1 MWELISSN
9 RRKSIFLFIGL
20 GIVLILLGYVIG
32 GAYIPDGGVYLGVF
46 FAFIIWGILS
56 TISYFAGS
64 KVLLAVSGAK
74 EVTSDVHPQL
84 FNIVEE
90 MKIASG
96 WNYMP
101 KVYIINS
108 EAPNA
113 FATGVKPENTAI
125 AVTAGLLARL
135 NRDELQGVVAHE
147 MSHIIN
153 RDVLFMTFAG
163 VMLGSIV
170 LIANVFLRSMWYTG
184 GGSRY
189 RSKSNSG
196 GGQAQIIFLVIA
208 ILFAILAPIMAQLL
222 YFAISRKR
230 EYLADASAVRLTRY
244 PEGLASA
251 LEKIST
257 STEELK
263 TANKVTAPMYIANP
277 LKPKGQMLSNLTSTH
292 PPITERIRI
301 LRSIGQGANFL
312 NYQQAFDKVKGKH
325 IDIIPKSALTDSSN
339 ISIRETGTVPLVG
352 MNKKQIHRD
361 ASDIIMKTNEYT
373 FINCDCGVII
383 KVPPNYRRDIVVCPR
398 CKRKHNFAK
407 SS

>member
-1 MWELISSN
+1 MWELINSN
-9 RRKSIFLFIGL
+9 KRKSIFLFIGL
-20 GIVLILLGYVIG
+20 GIVLILLGYAIG
-32 GAYIPDGGVYLGVF
+32 GAYIPDGGAYFGVF

-56 TISYFAGS
+56 TVSYFAGS

-74 EVTSDVHPQL
+74 EVTKDVHPQL

-96 WNYMP
+96 WNHMP

-113 FATGVKPENTAI
+113 FATGVKPDNTAI

-147 MSHIIN
+147 MSHIVN

-170 LIANVFLRSMWYTG
+170 LISQVFLRSMWYTG

-189 RSKSNSG
+189 KSKSSSS
-196 GGQAQIIFLVIA
+196 GGQAQLIFLAIA

-251 LEKIST
+251 LEKISI
-257 STEELK
+257 STEELT
-263 TANKVTAPMYIANP
+263 TANKVTAPMYIVNP

-292 PPITERIRI
+292 PPITERVRI
-301 LRSIGQGANFL
+301 LRNIGQGANFM

-325 IDIIPKSALTDSSN
+325 VDIIPKSALADTSS
-339 ISIRETGTVPLVG
+339 ISFREAGAVPLAG
-352 MNKKQIHRD
+352 LNKKQVHRE
-361 ASDIIMKTNEYT
+361 AGDIMMKANEYT
-373 FINCDCGVII
+373 FINCNCGVII
-383 KVPPNYRRDIVVCPR
+383 KVPPEYKREVVVCPK
-398 CKRKHNFAK
+398 CRKKHSFRRNF
-407 SS
+407 

>member
-9 RRKSIFLFIGL
+9 KRKSIFLFIGL

-32 GAYIPDGGVYLGVF
+32 GAYIPDGGAYFGVF
-46 FAFIIWGILS
+46 LAFIIWGILS
-56 TISYFAGS
+56 TISYFAGT
-64 KVLLAVSGAK
+64 KVLLAVSRAK
-74 EVTSDVHPQL
+74 EVTKDVHPQL

-101 KVYIINS
+101 KIYIINS

-113 FATGVKPENTAI
+113 FAAGIRPQNTVI

-147 MSHIIN
+147 MAHVVN
-153 RDVLFMTFAG
+153 RDVMFMTFAG

-170 LIANVFLRSMWYTG
+170 LISHVFLRSLWFSG

-189 RSKSNSG
+189 RSKSSSG
-196 GGQAQIIFLVIA
+196 GGQAQIIFLAIA

-230 EYLADASAVRLTRY
+230 EYLADASAIRLTRY

-251 LEKIST
+251 LEKISK
-257 STEELK
+257 STEELT
-263 TANKVTAPMYIANP
+263 TANKVTAPMYIVNP

-301 LRSIGQGANFL
+301 LRSIGQGANFM
-312 NYQQAFDKVKGKH
+312 NYQQAFDRVKGKH
-325 IDIIPKSALTDSSN
+325 IDIIPKSALADASN
-339 ISIRETGTVPLVG
+339 ISLRETGALPLMG
-352 MNKKQIHRD
+352 LDRKQTHRE
-361 ASDIIMKTNEYT
+361 AGDIMMKTNQYT

-383 KVPPNYRRDIVVCPR
+383 KVPPEYKGDVVICPKCR
-398 CKRKHNFAK
+398 RKHNFK
-407 SS
+407 IS